1 MEVEVVAPP
10 PVLRGDTSRP
20 PPRLPFL
27 NLKRAH
33 SNSWGETQ
41 PDRKRQFFGDIPY
54 DDIITGVVAALGPPI
69 YVCQDS
75 RKAVYAHDF
84 MGRTYD
90 GTLDQRMKLV
100 ITAQL
105 YTNTLARSFSLK
117 LQVYD
122 RKGPLKIWPLME
134 AEGVPLR
141 AEIKCGWTVWELR
154 EELGRIIRPWLDF
167 ANRHFSHA
175 QTAGPLAPGQV
186 A

>member
-1 MEVEVVAPP
+1 MSAMAVEPPAVV
-10 PVLRGDTSRP
+10 RRDTPR
-20 PPRLPFL
+20 PRLPSL
-27 NLKRAH
+27 LKLKRAH

-54 DDIITGVVAALGPPI
+54 DDIIAGVIAGLGPPI

-75 RKAVYAHDF
+75 RKAVYEHAF

-90 GTLDQRMKLV
+90 GTLDHKMKLV
-100 ITAQL
+100 ISAQL
-105 YTNTLARSFSLK
+105 YTNHLARTFSLK
-117 LQVYD
+117 FQVHD
-122 RKGPLKIWPLME
+122 HRGPLKIWPLME

-141 AEIKCGWTVWELR
+141 EEIKCGWTVANLR
-154 EELGRIIRPWLDF
+154 VELGRIIRPWLDF